1 MKDTVKYPLT
11 AVVIAIVIIVFLG
24 FLLSYPMMLLWNGCL
39 VPATTI
45 IKEVNWLQMW
55 GIMVLLGIL
64 FRSRGQSNK

>member
-11 AVVIAIVIIVFLG
+11 AVVIALVIIVFLG

-45 IKEVNWLQMW
+45 LKEVTWLQMW
-55 GIMVLLGIL
+55 GIMVLINIM
-64 FRSRGQSNK
+64 FKTKSFSKE